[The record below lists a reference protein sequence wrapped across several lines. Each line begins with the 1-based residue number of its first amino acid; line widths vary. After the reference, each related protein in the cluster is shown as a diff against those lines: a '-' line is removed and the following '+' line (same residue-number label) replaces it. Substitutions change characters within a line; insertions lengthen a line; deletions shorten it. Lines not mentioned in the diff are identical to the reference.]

1 MSWGGGWIRP
11 TLLPL
16 NTQPVNVITN
26 RPTQAKRN
34 PMAATPIT
42 IAWTGASGLAYGV
55 RLVEVLLK
63 AGVPVDLVRSDAV
76 EQTAQAEL
84 DQPLDTVLAKLRTTG
99 TALREFHT
107 TEFAAPVASGSAPS
121 RGMVVCPCTMST
133 LARIAT
139 GTGETLLHRAADV
152 CLKEKRPLILV
163 PRETPLATHHL
174 ENMTRLS
181 RNGAVILPAMPG
193 FYHKPTSVDDLI
205 DFIVQRVL
213 NQLNMDVRLTQP
225 WGDGA

>member
-1 MSWGGGWIRP
+1 MS
-11 TLLPL
+11 
-16 NTQPVNVITN
+16 N
-26 RPTQAKRN
+26 
-34 PMAATPIT
+34 MAPIT

-63 AGVPVDLVRSDAV
+63 AGTPVDLLRSKAV
-76 EQTAQAEL
+76 DQTARAEL
-84 DQPLDTVLAKLRTTG
+84 DQPLETVLAQLNKVG
-99 TALREFHT
+99 AELREFHA
-107 TEFAAPVASGSAPS
+107 TEFTAPVASGSAPS

-139 GTGETLLHRAADV
+139 GTGETLLHRVADV
-152 CLKEKRPLILV
+152 CLKENRPLVLV

-193 FYHKPTSVDDLI
+193 FYHKPQEVTDII
-205 DFIVQRVL
+205 DFIVQRIL
-213 NQLNMDVRLTQP
+213 DQLDIDIRLTRR
-225 WGDGA
+225 WGDEA